1 MSFYSHLPNL
11 KFGLVKLLLGAYH
24 YQVFAF
30 ENQLIIVQYQYICLI
45 SVLGLGLR
53 KPRFG
58 FELLTERKIWLHL
71 YQHSDFPIKT
81 FHSVA
86 KLHLGKQHK
95 GKMLLLR
102 LDNSSAFLLT
112 TKQKIVHIEK
122 LNF

>member
-30 ENQLIIVQYQYICLI
+30 QNQLIIVKYQYVCLI

-58 FELLTERKIWLHL
+58 FELLTEIKISLHL
-71 YQHSDFPIKT
+71 YQPSDFPIKT
-81 FHSVA
+81 FHSVV
-86 KLHLGKQHK
+86 G
-95 GKMLLLR
+95 MN
-102 LDNSSAFLLT
+102 D
-112 TKQKIVHIEK
+112 
-122 LNF
+122 